1 MKKGG
6 IVVNTI
12 LRDSIEM
19 LDNWTAEILFAV
31 SLVSL
36 RIIGSCDSKKKLSST
51 FSCSQKGK
59 LQSVVEEA
67 KFLNVST
74 ASQIKSKFGTPV
86 FVYDE
91 KSLISQAE
99 KALSF
104 PNPFDLTVRF
114 AMKSCPNATILR
126 LFDGKG
132 IRFDASSGY
141 EVMRAIKA
149 GIKPENI
156 SLSSQ
161 ELPQNFPELISL
173 GIEFNACSLKQ
184 LEDYGKNHVGGSCG
198 IRFNPGK
205 GSGGTGKT
213 VRACCVLF
221 ATSFSRFFF
230 F

>member
-1 MKKGG
+1 MF
-6 IVVNTI
+6 
-12 LRDSIEM
+12 DS
-19 LDNWTAEILFAV
+19 WTAEILFAV

-36 RIIGSCDSKKKLSST
+36 RFIGDCRRRKKPSST
-51 FSCSQKGK
+51 CSCSQKEK
-59 LQSVVEEA
+59 HQTLVEEA
-67 KFLNVST
+67 KFLNVSI
-74 ASQIKSKFGTPV
+74 AAEIKSKFRTPV
-86 FVYDE
+86 YVYDE

-99 KALSF
+99 KALAF
-104 PNPFDLTVRF
+104 PNPFGLTVRF
-114 AMKSCPNATILR
+114 AMKSCPNATVLR
-126 LFDGKG
+126 LFDQQG

-161 ELPQNFPELISL
+161 ELPHNFQELISL

-184 LEDYGKNHVGGSCG
+184 LEEYGKNHFGGSCG

-213 VRACCVLF
+213 VRTFDFVSVFHSSYISLVERRWLC
-221 ATSFSRFFF
+221 SFFWYLV
-230 F
+230 